1 MVKLD
6 DSINDICKVQIGH
19 ILAVSVR
26 QSKIFDSNE
35 SVSRKMPGAT
45 SIFQTETTNQ
55 QIKEVQKKT
64 HTEEFEF
71 PGSRSEQGYD
81 SVATVHL
88 AHEYEIV
95 R

>member
-1 MVKLD
+1 M
-6 DSINDICKVQIGH
+6 
-19 ILAVSVR
+19 
-26 QSKIFDSNE
+26 
-35 SVSRKMPGAT
+35 
-45 SIFQTETTNQ
+45 FQTETTNQ

-95 R
+95 NLFSNWYLQLYLDIILNPNHCIDVVD